1 MEGRKNS
8 GLKKK
13 LVMILLG
20 IILAVIA
27 LLVTLYVHRI
37 QREKKYENL
46 VSTGDKYLEE
56 LDYEK
61 AEAAFLEA
69 IDIKPREGETYIKLS
84 DIYLSNNEVEKAKEI
99 VEKAAKNV
107 AESEKQQFEE
117 LQKEWNDL
125 ETYEWIVQPE
135 IEADDIYYLRDNQ
148 EIAYSQNELKRQ
160 KFSVYAVIE
169 KDQKRGLIKND
180 GTVVDGIK
188 YTYVFVIADINIGNP
203 YVLYDPDV
211 EKYFYLDED
220 MGEMKEAGE
229 YESMET
235 DLWGG
240 IFYYAD
246 ELRNILDSRTSSGEK
261 TEIPEYAIP
270 VQKAESV
277 YGSSADYEAWVQGL
291 SEQYAIYY
299 KNKLTTDFTYE
310 ECGSDSSG
318 ILAVEKDGKWG
329 YVNEEGKLVIPIE
342 YDASWDY
349 YSAYDIE
356 NPNVVGGNITPYCY
370 AASEGYVPLVK
381 GGKWEMRN
389 VSGQLVI
396 ASGVF
401 EKICPVYDGKC
412 WVKKNGKWGVIQL
425 NKAETNPLL
434 SETEERF
441 QKKKEL
447 NSQQETDRE
456 EKAEETQPVSEERK
470 QLSRD
475 EVIQLVTAYYNEALS
490 PDDGGTYIVFDDE
503 VQETAT
509 GYGMFLRYQMS
520 DEMADEIAAGG
531 GTPSA
536 NRLVGTVSVN
546 IQTGE
551 VTMDMGDSWNLY

>member
-160 KFSVYAVIE
+160 KFSAYAVIE
-169 KDQKRGLIKND
+169 KDQKRGVIKND

-299 KNKLTTDFTYE
+299 KNKLTADFTYE

-342 YDASWDY
+342 YDASWDC

-381 GGKWEMRN
+381 DGKWEMRN

-412 WVKKNGKWGVIQL
+412 WVKKNGKWGAIQL

-434 SETEERF
+434 SETEERL

-447 NSQQETDRE
+447 NSQLETDRE
-456 EKAEETQPVSEERK
+456 ERAEETQPVSEEKK

-475 EVIQLVTAYYNEALS
+475 EVIQLVTAHYNEALS
-490 PDDGGTYIVFDDE
+490 PDDGGTYIVFDDD

-509 GYGMFLRYQMS
+509 GYSMFLRYQMS
-520 DEMADEIAAGG
+520 DELADEIAAGG

-551 VTMDMGDSWNLY
+551 VAMDMGDSWNLY